1 MLATFGLGPTEAHFV
16 ARTYPPNA
24 LAELSWGDFS
34 RVALARPSVMMQWLR
49 IPTIAGLACGLIALA
64 WAAFG
69 DLAPARR
76 TVRSA
81 PGAPAAVA
89 AP

>member
-1 MLATFGLGPTEAHFV
+1 MDETEAHFV
-16 ARTYPPNA
+16 ARAYPPNA

-49 IPTIAGLACGLIALA
+49 IPTMAGLACGLLSIA

-69 DLAPARR
+69 DAVRMPAFTPR
-76 TVRSA
+76 RSA
-81 PGAPAAVA
+81 PPNAAVP